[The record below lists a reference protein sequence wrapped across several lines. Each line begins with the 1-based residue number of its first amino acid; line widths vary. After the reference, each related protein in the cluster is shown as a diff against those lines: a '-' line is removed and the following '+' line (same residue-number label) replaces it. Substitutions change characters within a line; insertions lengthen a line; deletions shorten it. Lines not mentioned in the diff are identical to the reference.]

1 MFFGNFGDISFAAKT
16 TDAKNYAQYFSF
28 FPRNFIRPQNKKKSA
43 TLVGIRTCGRFK
55 VVRLEGVEPSSQPWE
70 GHIIAVIR
78 QTQKNLVADVSVPAP
93 LVQQNFTE
101 ATKRLRYKSRNRG
114 AWKREA

>member
-1 MFFGNFGDISFAAKT
+1 MRIHG
-16 TDAKNYAQYFSF
+16 
-28 FPRNFIRPQNKKKSA
+28 
-43 TLVGIRTCGRFK
+43 LLK

-78 QTQKNLVADVSVPAP
+78 QPQKNLGADVSVPAP

-114 AWKREA
+114 TWKREA